1 MKNIENIFLQLFS
14 CIIGVIVIIFRG
26 ELMEHKKIYNAME
39 LKTKHGNLIIEGPI
53 SSADLARFDFH
64 EDLVAFRPPAQQ
76 HKAIVGIAKL
86 PEGRILIARDNM
98 TIVGYVTY
106 LYPDP
111 LERWSKG
118 QMANLIELG
127 AIEVIP
133 KYRGAGVGK
142 TLLRVSMMDDAMEDY
157 ITITTEY
164 YWHWDLKGT
173 GLNVWEYRKV
183 MEKMM
188 NAGGLEYFATDD
200 PEISSHPAN
209 CLMAKIGSRI
219 DTESI
224 QRFDQLRFMNR
235 FMY

>member
-1 MKNIENIFLQLFS
+1 
-14 CIIGVIVIIFRG
+14 
-26 ELMEHKKIYNAME
+26 MEHIKIYNAKK
-39 LKTKHGNLIIEGPI
+39 LKTPHGDLIIEGPI
-53 SSADLARFDFH
+53 SAEALSGYEFH
-64 EDLVAFRPPAQQ
+64 EDLVAFRPPRQQ
-76 HKAIVGIAKL
+76 HQALIEIAAL
-86 PEGRILIARDNM
+86 PEGRIIIARDLH

-111 LERWSKG
+111 LERWSEGK
-118 QMANLIELG
+118 MEDLIELG

-133 KYRGAGVGK
+133 KYRGCSVGK
-142 TLLRVSMMDDAMEDY
+142 NLLIVSMMDDAMEDF

-188 NAGGLEYFATDD
+188 NAGGLEYYATDD

-209 CLMAKIGSRI
+209 CLMAKIGKRVPN
-219 DTESI
+219 ESI
-224 QRFDQLRFMNR
+224 EKFDRLRFMNR

>member
-1 MKNIENIFLQLFS
+1 MIHEKTYNSLEIE
-14 CIIGVIVIIFRG
+14 
-26 ELMEHKKIYNAME
+26 
-39 LKTKHGNLIIEGPI
+39 TKHGVVIVEGPI
-53 SSADLARFDFH
+53 ASEEIANLAFH
-64 EDLVAFRPPAQQ
+64 EDLVAFRTPAQQ
-76 HKAIVGIAKL
+76 HKAIIEIAKL
-86 PEGRILIARDNM
+86 PEGRIIIVRDQQN
-98 TIVGYVTY
+98 IVGYCTF

-111 LERWSKG
+111 LERWSQGK
-118 QMANLIELG
+118 MENLIELG

-133 KYRGAGVGK
+133 KFRGTGVGK

-188 NAGGLEYFATDD
+188 QAGGLEYFATDD

-219 DTESI
+219 NNESI
-224 QRFDQLRFMNR
+224 QQFDQLRFMNR